1 MAVLWSR
8 CGGCL
13 RPPCQVFQ
21 CAWIVLHF
29 EKSRSSGL
37 AAGSPAFARPSG
49 GADTSDGRRNRRA
62 RPGCPVQ
69 GAASQGRSPLCRVTP
84 QNPGLRRRR
93 GGAHGLICPRPGSQG
108 GAARER
114 FSRSMVHEQAF
125 LSQTVRAGGA
135 GGGGLSR
142 TEAPG
147 ALRTC
152 GGRVR
157 TTRTFSLAPLGPP
170 YGFATLQTP
179 LSNLCLNSFEFT
191 AMMGPNYF
199 PLNNGRVQKASW
211 RLEKEASTSF

>member
-1 MAVLWSR
+1 MA
-8 CGGCL
+8 
-13 RPPCQVFQ
+13 
-21 CAWIVLHF
+21 
-29 EKSRSSGL
+29 
-37 AAGSPAFARPSG
+37 AASV
-49 GADTSDGRRNRRA
+49 RRA
-62 RPGCPVQ
+62 RYFS
-69 GAASQGRSPLCRVTP
+69 A
-84 QNPGLRRRR
+84 PGLFFTLKSRVPLGWRLGLQLSLGRQGEQTRLMADGTGVHGPAAPCKEPRPRVGPHCAAWHRRTRGCDGGG

-114 FSRSMVHEQAF
+114 FSRSMAHEQAF

-199 PLNNGRVQKASW
+199 PLNNGRVQKASR